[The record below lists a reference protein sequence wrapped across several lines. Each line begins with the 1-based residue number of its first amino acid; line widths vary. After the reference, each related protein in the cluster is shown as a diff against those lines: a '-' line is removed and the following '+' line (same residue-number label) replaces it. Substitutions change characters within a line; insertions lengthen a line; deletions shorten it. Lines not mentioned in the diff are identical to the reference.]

1 MIQISNINKSFKK
14 KRVLKNIS
22 FDIEKGTCVALIGK
36 NGAGKSTLVDILSN
50 KIIADDGVIFDKDN
64 LLQSKNRSIMF
75 QKTIFPDQ
83 LKVIE
88 IIKLYQSFYE
98 NPLTLDV
105 IIELTK
111 FNSNQLN
118 QFANQLSGGQ
128 QRLLDF
134 VISLIG
140 QPQLILLDE
149 PTSNMDIEMREYFW
163 SIIAKLKEENRT
175 ILYTSHYIEEVE
187 RMSDKII
194 LIENGEVKLNDDTS
208 HIKVNQQSE
217 ITLSDEYL
225 SKLKHDANELKI
237 LMNHNGTI
245 KILTSN
251 VSDTILYLLQH
262 HINLN
267 DLKYIK
273 YLLSILTLTIKS
285 KGVLYM
291 ILNYLKFEFKVL
303 FRKKTALFLSIFFPA
318 IFYILFTSILDLP
331 SDVKLR
337 FYKEY
342 MYSMTVYSLISFSLM
357 AFPIDIINEK
367 QNGWRQKL
375 MATPLTPA
383 SYYIS
388 KIVKTMAQFAI
399 AIIVIFMIGH
409 FYKGVTLSISQWIE
423 SGVLLWLGA
432 SLLITF
438 GVLFSLINDI
448 QKASALGNIVTIGL
462 AVLGGLWFSV
472 NTFPNWLQHIAHVL
486 PSYHLRKLGL
496 DIVSN
501 HHIDLRSFGILI
513 LYAVGSLIV
522 VYCIRHFKRAE

>member
-14 KRVLKNIS
+14 KCVLKNIS

-267 DLKYIK
+267 DIEIHKVSIIDTYFNNKKQRGSIYDPK
-273 YLLSILTLTIKS
+273 LLEI
-285 KGVLYM
+285 
-291 ILNYLKFEFKVL
+291 
-303 FRKKTALFLSIFFPA
+303 
-318 IFYILFTSILDLP
+318 
-331 SDVKLR
+331 
-337 FYKEY
+337 
-342 MYSMTVYSLISFSLM
+342 
-357 AFPIDIINEK
+357 
-367 QNGWRQKL
+367 
-375 MATPLTPA
+375 
-383 SYYIS
+383 
-388 KIVKTMAQFAI
+388 
-399 AIIVIFMIGH
+399 
-409 FYKGVTLSISQWIE
+409 
-423 SGVLLWLGA
+423 
-432 SLLITF
+432 
-438 GVLFSLINDI
+438 
-448 QKASALGNIVTIGL
+448 
-462 AVLGGLWFSV
+462 
-472 NTFPNWLQHIAHVL
+472 
-486 PSYHLRKLGL
+486 
-496 DIVSN
+496 
-501 HHIDLRSFGILI
+501 
-513 LYAVGSLIV
+513 
-522 VYCIRHFKRAE
+522 

>member
-22 FDIEKGTCVALIGK
+22 FDIEKGTCIALIGK

-50 KIIADDGVIFDKDN
+50 KIIADDGVILDKYK
-64 LLQSKNRSIMF
+64 LLQSENPSIMF
-75 QKTIFPDQ
+75 QKTMFPDQ

-88 IIKLYQSFYE
+88 IIKLYQSFYK
-98 NPLTLDV
+98 NPLPLEE

-111 FNSNQLN
+111 FDSSQLN
-118 QFANQLSGGQ
+118 QFANKLSGGQ

-163 SIIAKLKEENRT
+163 SIIAMLKEDNRT

-225 SKLKHDANELKI
+225 SKLKQDVNELKI
-237 LMNHNGTI
+237 LKNHNGTI

-267 DLKYIK
+267 DIEIHKVSIIDTYFNNK
-273 YLLSILTLTIKS
+273 KQRGSKHDPKLLE
-285 KGVLYM
+285 
-291 ILNYLKFEFKVL
+291 N
-303 FRKKTALFLSIFFPA
+303 
-318 IFYILFTSILDLP
+318 
-331 SDVKLR
+331 
-337 FYKEY
+337 
-342 MYSMTVYSLISFSLM
+342 
-357 AFPIDIINEK
+357 
-367 QNGWRQKL
+367 
-375 MATPLTPA
+375 
-383 SYYIS
+383 
-388 KIVKTMAQFAI
+388 
-399 AIIVIFMIGH
+399 
-409 FYKGVTLSISQWIE
+409 
-423 SGVLLWLGA
+423 
-432 SLLITF
+432 
-438 GVLFSLINDI
+438 
-448 QKASALGNIVTIGL
+448 
-462 AVLGGLWFSV
+462 
-472 NTFPNWLQHIAHVL
+472 
-486 PSYHLRKLGL
+486 
-496 DIVSN
+496 
-501 HHIDLRSFGILI
+501 
-513 LYAVGSLIV
+513 
-522 VYCIRHFKRAE
+522 

>member
-1 MIQISNINKSFKK
+1 MVHLIQISNINKSFKK

-22 FDIEKGTCVALIGK
+22 FDIEKGTCIALIGK

-50 KIIADDGVIFDKDN
+50 KIIADDGVILDTDK
-64 LLQSKNRSIMF
+64 LLQSENRSIMF
-75 QKTIFPDQ
+75 QKTMFPDQ

-118 QFANQLSGGQ
+118 QFANKLSGGQ

-140 QPQLILLDE
+140 QPRLILLDE

-194 LIENGEVKLNDDTS
+194 LIENGEIILNDSTS
-208 HIKVNQQSE
+208 HIRVNQQSE

-225 SKLKHDANELKI
+225 SKLKQDANELKI

-267 DLKYIK
+267 DIEIHKVSIIDTYFNNKKQRGSIYGPK
-273 YLLSILTLTIKS
+273 LLEI
-285 KGVLYM
+285 
-291 ILNYLKFEFKVL
+291 
-303 FRKKTALFLSIFFPA
+303 
-318 IFYILFTSILDLP
+318 
-331 SDVKLR
+331 
-337 FYKEY
+337 
-342 MYSMTVYSLISFSLM
+342 
-357 AFPIDIINEK
+357 
-367 QNGWRQKL
+367 
-375 MATPLTPA
+375 
-383 SYYIS
+383 
-388 KIVKTMAQFAI
+388 
-399 AIIVIFMIGH
+399 
-409 FYKGVTLSISQWIE
+409 
-423 SGVLLWLGA
+423 
-432 SLLITF
+432 
-438 GVLFSLINDI
+438 
-448 QKASALGNIVTIGL
+448 
-462 AVLGGLWFSV
+462 
-472 NTFPNWLQHIAHVL
+472 
-486 PSYHLRKLGL
+486 
-496 DIVSN
+496 
-501 HHIDLRSFGILI
+501 
-513 LYAVGSLIV
+513 
-522 VYCIRHFKRAE
+522 

>member
-1 MIQISNINKSFKK
+1 
-14 KRVLKNIS
+14 
-22 FDIEKGTCVALIGK
+22 
-36 NGAGKSTLVDILSN
+36 VDILSN
-50 KIIADDGVIFDKDN
+50 KIIADDGVILDTDK
-64 LLQSKNRSIMF
+64 LLQSENRSIMF
-75 QKTIFPDQ
+75 QKTMFPDQ

-111 FNSNQLN
+111 FNSNQ
-118 QFANQLSGGQ
+118 FANKLSGGQ

-208 HIKVNQQSE
+208 HFKVNQQSE

-225 SKLKHDANELKI
+225 SKLKQDANELKI

-267 DLKYIK
+267 DIEIHKVSIIDTYFNNKKQRGSIYGPK
-273 YLLSILTLTIKS
+273 LL
-285 KGVLYM
+285 
-291 ILNYLKFEFKVL
+291 E
-303 FRKKTALFLSIFFPA
+303 
-318 IFYILFTSILDLP
+318 
-331 SDVKLR
+331 
-337 FYKEY
+337 
-342 MYSMTVYSLISFSLM
+342 
-357 AFPIDIINEK
+357 
-367 QNGWRQKL
+367 
-375 MATPLTPA
+375 
-383 SYYIS
+383 
-388 KIVKTMAQFAI
+388 
-399 AIIVIFMIGH
+399 
-409 FYKGVTLSISQWIE
+409 
-423 SGVLLWLGA
+423 
-432 SLLITF
+432 
-438 GVLFSLINDI
+438 
-448 QKASALGNIVTIGL
+448 
-462 AVLGGLWFSV
+462 
-472 NTFPNWLQHIAHVL
+472 
-486 PSYHLRKLGL
+486 
-496 DIVSN
+496 
-501 HHIDLRSFGILI
+501 
-513 LYAVGSLIV
+513 
-522 VYCIRHFKRAE
+522 

>member
-22 FDIEKGTCVALIGK
+22 FDIEKGTCIALIGK

-50 KIIADDGVIFDKDN
+50 KIIADDGVILDKDK
-64 LLQSKNRSIMF
+64 LLQSENRSIMF
-75 QKTIFPDQ
+75 QKTMFSDQ

-118 QFANQLSGGQ
+118 QFANKLSGGQ

-194 LIENGEVKLNDDTS
+194 LIENGEIKLNDDTS

-217 ITLSDEYL
+217 ITLSGEYL
-225 SKLKHDANELKI
+225 SKLKQEANELKI
-237 LMNHNGTI
+237 LKNHNGTI

-251 VSDTILYLLQH
+251 VNDTILYLLQH

-267 DLKYIK
+267 DIEIHKVSIIDTYFNNKKQRGSIYCPK
-273 YLLSILTLTIKS
+273 LLEI
-285 KGVLYM
+285 
-291 ILNYLKFEFKVL
+291 
-303 FRKKTALFLSIFFPA
+303 
-318 IFYILFTSILDLP
+318 
-331 SDVKLR
+331 
-337 FYKEY
+337 
-342 MYSMTVYSLISFSLM
+342 
-357 AFPIDIINEK
+357 
-367 QNGWRQKL
+367 
-375 MATPLTPA
+375 
-383 SYYIS
+383 
-388 KIVKTMAQFAI
+388 
-399 AIIVIFMIGH
+399 
-409 FYKGVTLSISQWIE
+409 
-423 SGVLLWLGA
+423 
-432 SLLITF
+432 
-438 GVLFSLINDI
+438 
-448 QKASALGNIVTIGL
+448 
-462 AVLGGLWFSV
+462 
-472 NTFPNWLQHIAHVL
+472 
-486 PSYHLRKLGL
+486 
-496 DIVSN
+496 
-501 HHIDLRSFGILI
+501 
-513 LYAVGSLIV
+513 
-522 VYCIRHFKRAE
+522 

>member
-118 QFANQLSGGQ
+118 QFVNQLSGGQ

-267 DLKYIK
+267 DIEIHKVSIIDTYFNNKKQRGSIYDPK
-273 YLLSILTLTIKS
+273 LLEI
-285 KGVLYM
+285 
-291 ILNYLKFEFKVL
+291 
-303 FRKKTALFLSIFFPA
+303 
-318 IFYILFTSILDLP
+318 
-331 SDVKLR
+331 
-337 FYKEY
+337 
-342 MYSMTVYSLISFSLM
+342 
-357 AFPIDIINEK
+357 
-367 QNGWRQKL
+367 
-375 MATPLTPA
+375 
-383 SYYIS
+383 
-388 KIVKTMAQFAI
+388 
-399 AIIVIFMIGH
+399 
-409 FYKGVTLSISQWIE
+409 
-423 SGVLLWLGA
+423 
-432 SLLITF
+432 
-438 GVLFSLINDI
+438 
-448 QKASALGNIVTIGL
+448 
-462 AVLGGLWFSV
+462 
-472 NTFPNWLQHIAHVL
+472 
-486 PSYHLRKLGL
+486 
-496 DIVSN
+496 
-501 HHIDLRSFGILI
+501 
-513 LYAVGSLIV
+513 
-522 VYCIRHFKRAE
+522 

>member
-1 MIQISNINKSFKK
+1 MVHLIQISNINKSFKK

-22 FDIEKGTCVALIGK
+22 FDIEKGTCVVLIGK

-267 DLKYIK
+267 DIEIHKVSIIDTYFNNKKQRGSIYDPK
-273 YLLSILTLTIKS
+273 LLEI
-285 KGVLYM
+285 
-291 ILNYLKFEFKVL
+291 
-303 FRKKTALFLSIFFPA
+303 
-318 IFYILFTSILDLP
+318 
-331 SDVKLR
+331 
-337 FYKEY
+337 
-342 MYSMTVYSLISFSLM
+342 
-357 AFPIDIINEK
+357 
-367 QNGWRQKL
+367 
-375 MATPLTPA
+375 
-383 SYYIS
+383 
-388 KIVKTMAQFAI
+388 
-399 AIIVIFMIGH
+399 
-409 FYKGVTLSISQWIE
+409 
-423 SGVLLWLGA
+423 
-432 SLLITF
+432 
-438 GVLFSLINDI
+438 
-448 QKASALGNIVTIGL
+448 
-462 AVLGGLWFSV
+462 
-472 NTFPNWLQHIAHVL
+472 
-486 PSYHLRKLGL
+486 
-496 DIVSN
+496 
-501 HHIDLRSFGILI
+501 
-513 LYAVGSLIV
+513 
-522 VYCIRHFKRAE
+522 

>member
-1 MIQISNINKSFKK
+1 MIHLIQISNINKSFKK

-22 FDIEKGTCVALIGK
+22 FDIEKGTCIALIGK

-50 KIIADDGVIFDKDN
+50 KIIADDGVILDTDK
-64 LLQSKNRSIMF
+64 LLQSENRSIMF
-75 QKTIFPDQ
+75 QKTMFPDQ

-118 QFANQLSGGQ
+118 QFANKLSGGQ

-208 HIKVNQQSE
+208 HFKVNHQSE

-225 SKLKHDANELKI
+225 SKLKQDANELKI

-267 DLKYIK
+267 DIEIHKVSIIDTYFNNKKQRGSIYGPK
-273 YLLSILTLTIKS
+273 LLEI
-285 KGVLYM
+285 
-291 ILNYLKFEFKVL
+291 
-303 FRKKTALFLSIFFPA
+303 
-318 IFYILFTSILDLP
+318 
-331 SDVKLR
+331 
-337 FYKEY
+337 
-342 MYSMTVYSLISFSLM
+342 
-357 AFPIDIINEK
+357 
-367 QNGWRQKL
+367 
-375 MATPLTPA
+375 
-383 SYYIS
+383 
-388 KIVKTMAQFAI
+388 
-399 AIIVIFMIGH
+399 
-409 FYKGVTLSISQWIE
+409 
-423 SGVLLWLGA
+423 
-432 SLLITF
+432 
-438 GVLFSLINDI
+438 
-448 QKASALGNIVTIGL
+448 
-462 AVLGGLWFSV
+462 
-472 NTFPNWLQHIAHVL
+472 
-486 PSYHLRKLGL
+486 
-496 DIVSN
+496 
-501 HHIDLRSFGILI
+501 
-513 LYAVGSLIV
+513 
-522 VYCIRHFKRAE
+522 

>member
-22 FDIEKGTCVALIGK
+22 FDIEKGTCVVLIGK

-267 DLKYIK
+267 DIEIHKVSIIDTYFNNKKQRGSIYDPK
-273 YLLSILTLTIKS
+273 LLEI
-285 KGVLYM
+285 
-291 ILNYLKFEFKVL
+291 
-303 FRKKTALFLSIFFPA
+303 
-318 IFYILFTSILDLP
+318 
-331 SDVKLR
+331 
-337 FYKEY
+337 
-342 MYSMTVYSLISFSLM
+342 
-357 AFPIDIINEK
+357 
-367 QNGWRQKL
+367 
-375 MATPLTPA
+375 
-383 SYYIS
+383 
-388 KIVKTMAQFAI
+388 
-399 AIIVIFMIGH
+399 
-409 FYKGVTLSISQWIE
+409 
-423 SGVLLWLGA
+423 
-432 SLLITF
+432 
-438 GVLFSLINDI
+438 
-448 QKASALGNIVTIGL
+448 
-462 AVLGGLWFSV
+462 
-472 NTFPNWLQHIAHVL
+472 
-486 PSYHLRKLGL
+486 
-496 DIVSN
+496 
-501 HHIDLRSFGILI
+501 
-513 LYAVGSLIV
+513 
-522 VYCIRHFKRAE
+522 

>member
-1 MIQISNINKSFKK
+1 MVHLIQISNINKSFKK

-50 KIIADDGVIFDKDN
+50 KIIADDGVILDKDN
-64 LLQSKNRSIMF
+64 LLQSENRSIMF
-75 QKTIFPDQ
+75 QKTMFPDQ

-88 IIKLYQSFYE
+88 IIKLYQSLYE

-225 SKLKHDANELKI
+225 SKLKQDANELKI

-267 DLKYIK
+267 DIEIHKVSIIDTYFNNKKQRGSIYGPK
-273 YLLSILTLTIKS
+273 LLEI
-285 KGVLYM
+285 
-291 ILNYLKFEFKVL
+291 
-303 FRKKTALFLSIFFPA
+303 
-318 IFYILFTSILDLP
+318 
-331 SDVKLR
+331 
-337 FYKEY
+337 
-342 MYSMTVYSLISFSLM
+342 
-357 AFPIDIINEK
+357 
-367 QNGWRQKL
+367 
-375 MATPLTPA
+375 
-383 SYYIS
+383 
-388 KIVKTMAQFAI
+388 
-399 AIIVIFMIGH
+399 
-409 FYKGVTLSISQWIE
+409 
-423 SGVLLWLGA
+423 
-432 SLLITF
+432 
-438 GVLFSLINDI
+438 
-448 QKASALGNIVTIGL
+448 
-462 AVLGGLWFSV
+462 
-472 NTFPNWLQHIAHVL
+472 
-486 PSYHLRKLGL
+486 
-496 DIVSN
+496 
-501 HHIDLRSFGILI
+501 
-513 LYAVGSLIV
+513 
-522 VYCIRHFKRAE
+522 

>member
-140 QPQLILLDE
+140 EPQLILLDE

-267 DLKYIK
+267 DIEIHKVSIIDTYFNNKKQRGSIYDPK
-273 YLLSILTLTIKS
+273 LLEI
-285 KGVLYM
+285 
-291 ILNYLKFEFKVL
+291 
-303 FRKKTALFLSIFFPA
+303 
-318 IFYILFTSILDLP
+318 
-331 SDVKLR
+331 
-337 FYKEY
+337 
-342 MYSMTVYSLISFSLM
+342 
-357 AFPIDIINEK
+357 
-367 QNGWRQKL
+367 
-375 MATPLTPA
+375 
-383 SYYIS
+383 
-388 KIVKTMAQFAI
+388 
-399 AIIVIFMIGH
+399 
-409 FYKGVTLSISQWIE
+409 
-423 SGVLLWLGA
+423 
-432 SLLITF
+432 
-438 GVLFSLINDI
+438 
-448 QKASALGNIVTIGL
+448 
-462 AVLGGLWFSV
+462 
-472 NTFPNWLQHIAHVL
+472 
-486 PSYHLRKLGL
+486 
-496 DIVSN
+496 
-501 HHIDLRSFGILI
+501 
-513 LYAVGSLIV
+513 
-522 VYCIRHFKRAE
+522 

>member
-1 MIQISNINKSFKK
+1 MVHLIQISNINKSFKK

-22 FDIEKGTCVALIGK
+22 FDIEKGTCIALIGK

-50 KIIADDGVIFDKDN
+50 KIIADDGVILDKDK
-64 LLQSKNRSIMF
+64 LLQSENRSIMF
-75 QKTIFPDQ
+75 QKTMFSDQ

-118 QFANQLSGGQ
+118 QFANKLSGGQ

-194 LIENGEVKLNDDTS
+194 LIENGEIKLNDDTS

-217 ITLSDEYL
+217 ITLSGEYL
-225 SKLKHDANELKI
+225 SKLKQEANELKI
-237 LMNHNGTI
+237 LKNHNGTI

-251 VSDTILYLLQH
+251 VNDTILYLLQH

-267 DLKYIK
+267 DIEIHKVSIIDTYFNNKKQRGSI
-273 YLLSILTLTIKS
+273 YL
-285 KGVLYM
+285 
-291 ILNYLKFEFKVL
+291 
-303 FRKKTALFLSIFFPA
+303 
-318 IFYILFTSILDLP
+318 
-331 SDVKLR
+331 
-337 FYKEY
+337 
-342 MYSMTVYSLISFSLM
+342 SLI
-357 AFPIDIINEK
+357 
-367 QNGWRQKL
+367 
-375 MATPLTPA
+375 
-383 SYYIS
+383 
-388 KIVKTMAQFAI
+388 
-399 AIIVIFMIGH
+399 
-409 FYKGVTLSISQWIE
+409 
-423 SGVLLWLGA
+423 
-432 SLLITF
+432 
-438 GVLFSLINDI
+438 
-448 QKASALGNIVTIGL
+448 
-462 AVLGGLWFSV
+462 
-472 NTFPNWLQHIAHVL
+472 HI
-486 PSYHLRKLGL
+486 
-496 DIVSN
+496 
-501 HHIDLRSFGILI
+501 
-513 LYAVGSLIV
+513 
-522 VYCIRHFKRAE
+522 

>member
-1 MIQISNINKSFKK
+1 MVHLIQISNINKSFKK

-64 LLQSKNRSIMF
+64 LLQSENRSIMF

-225 SKLKHDANELKI
+225 SKLKQDANELKI

-267 DLKYIK
+267 DIEIHKVSIIDTYFNNKKQRGSIYGPK
-273 YLLSILTLTIKS
+273 LLEI
-285 KGVLYM
+285 
-291 ILNYLKFEFKVL
+291 
-303 FRKKTALFLSIFFPA
+303 
-318 IFYILFTSILDLP
+318 
-331 SDVKLR
+331 
-337 FYKEY
+337 
-342 MYSMTVYSLISFSLM
+342 
-357 AFPIDIINEK
+357 
-367 QNGWRQKL
+367 
-375 MATPLTPA
+375 
-383 SYYIS
+383 
-388 KIVKTMAQFAI
+388 
-399 AIIVIFMIGH
+399 
-409 FYKGVTLSISQWIE
+409 
-423 SGVLLWLGA
+423 
-432 SLLITF
+432 
-438 GVLFSLINDI
+438 
-448 QKASALGNIVTIGL
+448 
-462 AVLGGLWFSV
+462 
-472 NTFPNWLQHIAHVL
+472 
-486 PSYHLRKLGL
+486 
-496 DIVSN
+496 
-501 HHIDLRSFGILI
+501 
-513 LYAVGSLIV
+513 
-522 VYCIRHFKRAE
+522 

>member
-64 LLQSKNRSIMF
+64 LLQSENRSIMF

-194 LIENGEVKLNDDTS
+194 LIENGEIKLNDSTS
-208 HIKVNQQSE
+208 HIRTNQQSQ
-217 ITLSDEYL
+217 ITLSDEYKR
-225 SKLKHDANELKI
+225 KLKPDKDDLVIQK
-237 LMNHNGTI
+237 NHNGTI
-245 KILTSN
+245 KIITSN
-251 VSDTILYLLQH
+251 VNDTILYLQQL
-262 HINLN
+262 HINL
-267 DLKYIK
+267 
-273 YLLSILTLTIKS
+273 
-285 KGVLYM
+285 
-291 ILNYLKFEFKVL
+291 E
-303 FRKKTALFLSIFFPA
+303 
-318 IFYILFTSILDLP
+318 
-331 SDVKLR
+331 
-337 FYKEY
+337 
-342 MYSMTVYSLISFSLM
+342 
-357 AFPIDIINEK
+357 DIE
-367 QNGWRQKL
+367 
-375 MATPLTPA
+375 
-383 SYYIS
+383 
-388 KIVKTMAQFAI
+388 
-399 AIIVIFMIGH
+399 
-409 FYKGVTLSISQWIE
+409 
-423 SGVLLWLGA
+423 
-432 SLLITF
+432 
-438 GVLFSLINDI
+438 I
-448 QKASALGNIVTIGL
+448 QKVSIVD
-462 AVLGGLWFSV
+462 
-472 NTFPNWLQHIAHVL
+472 
-486 PSYHLRKLGL
+486 SYFNNKKQRGSNYDTKLL
-496 DIVSN
+496 ENRI
-501 HHIDLRSFGILI
+501 
-513 LYAVGSLIV
+513 
-522 VYCIRHFKRAE
+522 

>member
-50 KIIADDGVIFDKDN
+50 KIIADDGVILDKDN
-64 LLQSKNRSIMF
+64 LLQSENRSIMF
-75 QKTIFPDQ
+75 QKTMFPDQ

-88 IIKLYQSFYE
+88 IIKLYQSLYE

-225 SKLKHDANELKI
+225 SKLKQDANELRI

-267 DLKYIK
+267 DIEIHKVSIIDTYFNNKKQRGSIYGPK
-273 YLLSILTLTIKS
+273 LLEI
-285 KGVLYM
+285 
-291 ILNYLKFEFKVL
+291 
-303 FRKKTALFLSIFFPA
+303 
-318 IFYILFTSILDLP
+318 
-331 SDVKLR
+331 
-337 FYKEY
+337 
-342 MYSMTVYSLISFSLM
+342 
-357 AFPIDIINEK
+357 
-367 QNGWRQKL
+367 
-375 MATPLTPA
+375 
-383 SYYIS
+383 
-388 KIVKTMAQFAI
+388 
-399 AIIVIFMIGH
+399 
-409 FYKGVTLSISQWIE
+409 
-423 SGVLLWLGA
+423 
-432 SLLITF
+432 
-438 GVLFSLINDI
+438 
-448 QKASALGNIVTIGL
+448 
-462 AVLGGLWFSV
+462 
-472 NTFPNWLQHIAHVL
+472 
-486 PSYHLRKLGL
+486 
-496 DIVSN
+496 
-501 HHIDLRSFGILI
+501 
-513 LYAVGSLIV
+513 
-522 VYCIRHFKRAE
+522 

>member
-64 LLQSKNRSIMF
+64 LLQSENRSIMF

-118 QFANQLSGGQ
+118 QFANQLSRGQ

-267 DLKYIK
+267 DIEIHKVSIIDTYFNNKKQRGSIYDPK
-273 YLLSILTLTIKS
+273 LLEI
-285 KGVLYM
+285 
-291 ILNYLKFEFKVL
+291 
-303 FRKKTALFLSIFFPA
+303 
-318 IFYILFTSILDLP
+318 
-331 SDVKLR
+331 
-337 FYKEY
+337 
-342 MYSMTVYSLISFSLM
+342 
-357 AFPIDIINEK
+357 
-367 QNGWRQKL
+367 
-375 MATPLTPA
+375 
-383 SYYIS
+383 
-388 KIVKTMAQFAI
+388 
-399 AIIVIFMIGH
+399 
-409 FYKGVTLSISQWIE
+409 
-423 SGVLLWLGA
+423 
-432 SLLITF
+432 
-438 GVLFSLINDI
+438 
-448 QKASALGNIVTIGL
+448 
-462 AVLGGLWFSV
+462 
-472 NTFPNWLQHIAHVL
+472 
-486 PSYHLRKLGL
+486 
-496 DIVSN
+496 
-501 HHIDLRSFGILI
+501 
-513 LYAVGSLIV
+513 
-522 VYCIRHFKRAE
+522 